1 MRRAGLV
8 HHPLAEVKR
17 LEHVAEEGDSPAAIL
32 VLILAAIGVAA
43 VILTV
48 VISVSLV
55 VYYHEG
61 RPVAEVRESAQ
72 PGAAAPLVM
81 RGIAPG

>member
-1 MRRAGLV
+1 MSTSPDDLHGTDLIAQEIKDEASRLV

-17 LEHVAEEGDSPAAIL
+17 LEHVAEEGDSPAAML
-32 VLILAAIGVAA
+32 VLILAVTAVAA

-55 VYYHEG
+55 VYYQG
-61 RPVAEVRESAQ
+61 
-72 PGAAAPLVM
+72 
-81 RGIAPG
+81 

>member
-1 MRRAGLV
+1 MSTSPDDLHGTDLLAQEIKEEASRLA

-17 LEHVAEEGDSPAAIL
+17 LEHVAEEGESPAAML
-32 VLILAAIGVAA
+32 VLILTVTVVMA

-55 VYYHEG
+55 VYYQG
-61 RPVAEVRESAQ
+61 
-72 PGAAAPLVM
+72 
-81 RGIAPG
+81 

>member
-1 MRRAGLV
+1 MNTSPDHLHGTDLLAQEIKDEASRLV

-17 LEHVAEEGDSPAAIL
+17 LEHVAEEGDSPAAML

-55 VYYHEG
+55 VYYQG
-61 RPVAEVRESAQ
+61 
-72 PGAAAPLVM
+72 
-81 RGIAPG
+81 